1 MAEWL
6 ARLLSD
12 QKVRG
17 SIPGSNPLCSCH
29 YGGSNSHIQTLEVYF
44 HCLQSRLS
52 DETLNRVNRQTGAGS
67 LN

>member
-6 ARLLSD
+6 GRLLTD

-17 SIPGSNPLCSCH
+17 SIPGTNSLCSCH
-29 YGGSNSHIQTLEVYF
+29 CGSSNSHIQTLEVYL

-52 DETLNRVNRQTGAGS
+52 DETLNRGPESIA
-67 LN
+67 